1 MKFCAGSAVNQAT
14 TEQTSSSRYLI
25 QTHRCQLP
33 PPLQQPPLRAHLLPP
48 PLPHRPPPFP
58 FLQQRTMKC
67 TQQARLKAP
76 VAQNHLPPAK
86 ERKRAEANIQR
97 SASARVTERAKA
109 SGNAASR
116 RTCTAKSGAIEPF
129 FFFCVCVCV
138 FKSRAQRKPRER
150 KANLTRREH

>member
-67 TQQARLKAP
+67 TQQVRLKAP

-86 ERKRAEANIQR
+86 ERKRAEANIQH
-97 SASARVTERAKA
+97 SASARVTERAKQVA
-109 SGNAASR
+109 TQQVAERAQQKAGLYR
-116 RTCTAKSGAIEPF
+116 AKF
-129 FFFCVCVCV
+129 LCVCVCVCV
-138 FKSRAQRKPRER
+138 FFFFFFNRELKESHEKGKR
-150 KANLTRREH
+150 T